1 MRVPIKLLVSLGVAL
16 AGSVSAVWV
25 SHKLNKKDTKNE
37 ETNESELHD
46 ETQTMNLSES
56 LSGVLRLAQSQ
67 QNETVEAVRNIF
79 QSMSYEPNDYV
90 DFYSSETIEIQCEDD
105 KELSE
110 LIDSISEYVTL
121 VYKLSNSFETYSKHF
136 FDARDKGQQNIKNRS
151 EILQYRDIVILG
163 DFLIDICTTK
173 FVESLNESQITQ
185 LNERIDVML
194 SQYSF
199 GV

>member
-1 MRVPIKLLVSLGVAL
+1 
-16 AGSVSAVWV
+16 
-25 SHKLNKKDTKNE
+25 
-37 ETNESELHD
+37 
-46 ETQTMNLSES
+46 
-56 LSGVLRLAQSQ
+56 
-67 QNETVEAVRNIF
+67 
-79 QSMSYEPNDYV
+79 
-90 DFYSSETIEIQCEDD
+90 
-105 KELSE
+105 
-110 LIDSISEYVTL
+110 
-121 VYKLSNSFETYSKHF
+121 LSNSFETYSEHF

-185 LNERIDVML
+185 LNERIDAML